1 MRMRTTTFLAVLS
14 LVVATSFGT
23 AQAQTRI
30 SLKSGESVELGSVY
44 FVANCRSIMI
54 GLPDIEV
61 LEGPPEITLTVKEG
75 PVLPRRQN
83 CANKVAGG
91 TVIATAKEIKDRAD
105 TKLTYRLKYKTK
117 DGDRQTSS
125 VYNLSLFPER
135 QRVLKQ
141 ASDVAP
147 VGLTHWRRGAL

>member
-125 VYNLSLFPER
+125 VYNLSLFP
-135 QRVLKQ
+135 
-141 ASDVAP
+141 
-147 VGLTHWRRGAL
+147 